1 MSMNYLAYLNI
12 LADNCKRVFM
22 EMTHTEVVSVKI
34 KKEERPKEIYAIAS
48 ITPYEDMDKKVN
60 GNFILGFNEK
70 AMAILVTQSIA
81 HTMGMPP
88 VNDLGDDAFDILNEF
103 MNTIVGNAISE
114 WDEFGFRV
122 KFRPPTSVEY
132 YDVPAHLSN
141 EVEKYVII
149 LQLDINYI
157 AFRVTF
163 SEVSVN
169 KLKDKRILV
178 VDDSRMV
185 RGILERALKQREVQV
200 ELAENGQDAI
210 EKFKTFRPDLTVMDI
225 NMPVMGGL
233 DAIIQIRSFAPTAK
247 FVILSSSSR
256 KDEVVTAQTL
266 DVSSYVTKPFKAEE
280 LFDALIK
287 ALA

>member
-1 MSMNYLAYLNI
+1 
-12 LADNCKRVFM
+12 M

-169 KLKDKRILV
+169 KLRDKRILV

>member
-1 MSMNYLAYLNI
+1 
-12 LADNCKRVFM
+12 
-22 EMTHTEVVSVKI
+22 MTRTEVVSMKI

-48 ITPYEDMDKKVN
+48 VTPYEDMDKKVN

-81 HTMGMPP
+81 HTMGMPD
-88 VNDLGDDAFDILNEF
+88 VNDLGDEALDILNEF

-114 WDEFGFRV
+114 WDQFGFRV
-122 KFRPPTSVEY
+122 KFKPPTSVEY
-132 YDVPAHLSN
+132 YDVPAQLSN
-141 EVEKYVII
+141 EIEKYVII

-169 KLKDKRILV
+169 KLKDKRIMV

-185 RGILERALKQREVQV
+185 RGILEKALKQRDVLV
-200 ELAENGQDAI
+200 ELAENGMEAV
-210 EKFKTFRPDLTVMDI
+210 EKFRTFKPDLTVMDI
-225 NMPVMGGL
+225 NMPVMDGL
-233 DAIIQIRSFAPTAK
+233 DAIIQIRNVEPAAK
-247 FVILSSSSR
+247 FIILSSSSR

-266 DVSSYVTKPFKAEE
+266 DVCSYVIKPFKAEE
-280 LFDALIK
+280 LFEAITKAIK
-287 ALA
+287 

>member
-1 MSMNYLAYLNI
+1 
-12 LADNCKRVFM
+12 M

-210 EKFKTFRPDLTVMDI
+210 EKFKTFKPDLTVMDI

>member
-210 EKFKTFRPDLTVMDI
+210 EKFKTFKPDLTVMDI

>member
-1 MSMNYLAYLNI
+1 MNYLAYLNI

-169 KLKDKRILV
+169 KLRDKRILV

>member
-1 MSMNYLAYLNI
+1 MNYLAYLNI